1 MSTRKCRDVNSA
13 FIFRQWLIYVCSKW
27 LERWKR
33 QTGVIKCGAGLI
45 VVDYTPG
52 RYSLPVY
59 RFGNF
64 QFFLR
69 IVPHI
74 AVRAYGP
81 VNLERQM
88 QMQMPEP
95 NITVDHWRCLVLI
108 KSLHIDDAIP
118 RRHVNPF
125 RKHGFVATQVP
136 AAVNQYSW
144 REFDLWTTDKTTS
157 GI

>member
-1 MSTRKCRDVNSA
+1 MWTIR
-13 FIFRQWLIYVCSKW
+13 
-27 LERWKR
+27 
-33 QTGVIKCGAGLI
+33 
-45 VVDYTPG
+45 PG
-52 RYSLPVY
+52 DIAY
-59 RFGNF
+59 RFTGLVISS
-64 QFFLR
+64 FFLR

-81 VNLERQM
+81 VNLERQMQM

-136 AAVNQYSW
+136 AAVNQYS
-144 REFDLWTTDKTTS
+144 
-157 GI
+157 